1 MIIGYARVSSKDQNL
16 ARQIEELEKF
26 GCEKIFTEKES
37 AKDFDRPVYKEL
49 KKKLRF
55 GDLFVVQDLS
65 RFGRNKEEIK
75 KEWEWFIENEIDI
88 AVLNMPILN
97 TKNYENLEG
106 IGKLVSDIVLNLLSW
121 MVEEERLRS
130 KAAQRQGIEIA
141 KQEGKYKGRPIK
153 YSMDA
158 KGKDK
163 IIYDNILAML
173 NEGRSVMDIYKETDV
188 SRNTIYKIK
197 TEYTSTN
204 NQK

>member
-37 AKDFDRPVYKEL
+37 AKNFDRPVYKEL

-65 RFGRNKEEIK
+65 RFGRNKEDIK
-75 KEWEWFIENEIDI
+75 SEWEWFVKNEIDI
-88 AVLNMPILN
+88 AVLNTPILN
-97 TKNYENLEG
+97 TRNYSQLEG
-106 IGKLVSDIVLNLLSW
+106 IGRLVSDIVLDLLSW
-121 MVEEERLRS
+121 MVEEERLRI

-141 KQEGKYKGRPIK
+141 KTQGKYKGRPIK
-153 YSMDA
+153 YSSNS

-163 IIYDNILAML
+163 IIYEQVIKLLQEENSI
-173 NEGRSVMDIYKETDV
+173 MDIHRATDL

-197 TEYTSTN
+197 REYEN
-204 NQK
+204 NKA